1 MSRVGF
7 IRNTTKDERLKT
19 NIGLAVRQVVVA
31 GAWYNVHSI
40 FISQVKE
47 KAVDILLVDDNPLM
61 QQLIAR
67 FLGDLGYQISVAG
80 RADDAIEL
88 ARGEPPRLFL
98 IDMHLPDL
106 DGPEALHA
114 LRELPGCA
122 DMPAIAISG
131 MDEHDVRHA
140 LTKDFAEY
148 LTKPIDLDVLQA
160 TVARYLGGDH
170 VRSVG

>member
-1 MSRVGF
+1 M
-7 IRNTTKDERLKT
+7 
-19 NIGLAVRQVVVA
+19 
-31 GAWYNVHSI
+31 AWYNSHSI
-40 FISQVKE
+40 FVSRVKE

-67 FLGDLGYQISVAG
+67 FLGDLGYQVGVAG
-80 RADDAIEL
+80 RADEAIAL
-88 ARGEPPRLFL
+88 ARGTPPHLFM

-114 LRELPGCA
+114 LRALPGCA

-131 MDEHDVRHA
+131 MDEHDARDI

-148 LTKPIDLDVLQA
+148 LAKPIDLDVLQA
-160 TVARYLGGDH
+160 TVARHLGDE
-170 VRSVG
+170 RACSVGKRTGL

>member
-1 MSRVGF
+1 
-7 IRNTTKDERLKT
+7 
-19 NIGLAVRQVVVA
+19 
-31 GAWYNVHSI
+31 
-40 FISQVKE
+40 VKE

-61 QQLIAR
+61 QQLVAR
-67 FLGDLGYQISVAG
+67 FLGDLGYHVDVAG
-80 RADDAIEL
+80 RADEAIVL
-88 ARGEPPRLFL
+88 ARSRPPHLFI

-114 LRELPGCA
+114 LRALPGCA

-131 MDEHDVRHA
+131 MDEHDARHV

-160 TVARYLGGDH
+160 TVVRYLSED
-170 VRSVG
+170 RAYSVG